1 MNASDIALAANIGE
15 IIAAVL
21 VVVSLVYVALQIRQN
36 THALKV
42 TAAQAYVGNYNT
54 ITAQLTD
61 SDFAVLWRNGLQDFE
76 NLEPGEQVQ
85 FSAIIGQ
92 LMRVME
98 SAFLQWKGGA
108 LEDQLWEASERALK
122 DTFMTAGFRQWW
134 QFRRMWYCDD
144 FRDLCDGF
152 EIVDGDHPPYPG
164 LTPAQE

>member
-54 ITAQLTD
+54 ITAQVTD
-61 SDFAVLWRNGLQDFE
+61 PAFAVLWRKGLQDFD
-76 NLEPGEQVQ
+76 NLPTGEQIQV
-85 FSAIIGQ
+85 SAINGQ

-98 SAFLQWKGGA
+98 SAFLQWKSGA

-122 DTFMTAGFRQWW
+122 DTFMTAAFRQWW